1 MAPMA
6 EWLAPVWLAPVW
18 LAPVWLAP
26 VWLASVWQEAAPIG
40 HGHSHLTLRQQCR
53 S

>member
-6 EWLAPVWLAPVW
+6 EWFAPVWFAPVR
-18 LAPVWLAP
+18 
-26 VWLASVWQEAAPIG
+26 QEAAPIG
-40 HGHSHLTLRQQCR
+40 HGRSHVTLRQQCM